1 MGNFATIVFEGSF
14 MKTLNGVGIDKIA
27 MATMFTR
34 IAMQARFQAIT
45 NGDDIFLFATR
56 YATTKA
62 VSPDR
67 ISKFLPSNVI

>member
-34 IAMQARFQAIT
+34 IAMQAKFHAIT
-45 NGDDIFLFATR
+45 SGEEIFLFATR
-56 YATTKA
+56 YATTN
-62 VSPDR
+62 SR
-67 ISKFLPSNVI
+67 